1 MADLTTIL
9 IDQKEEL
16 GEMETGGLVPRKE
29 EELVNLKS
37 NVAQVVIGVRRSG
50 KSTVCKR
57 VILQSGLPFG
67 YINFDDERLDGI
79 DAEGL
84 DELLKTL
91 YRINGE
97 FRILFLD
104 EAQNVKGWHKFVN
117 RK

>member
-50 KSTVCKR
+50 KST
-57 VILQSGLPFG
+57 LQTG
-67 YINFDDERLDGI
+67 DTTVR
-79 DAEGL
+79 AAV
-84 DELLKTL
+84 
-91 YRINGE
+91 RICQ
-97 FRILFLD
+97 L
-104 EAQNVKGWHKFVN
+104 
-117 RK
+117 